1 MNKTIEEK
9 YICYPLKAYEKVFS
23 LFFHF
28 GALITLKR
36 FLLRGNK
43 RVCGKVKKDTGELL
57 R

>member
-1 MNKTIEEK
+1 MNKTIEGK
-9 YICYPLKAYEKVFS
+9 YICYPLKACKKVFS